1 MKAAVRQHG
10 FSFIEVM
17 VAVLLLAICVVP
29 MAEAVRNG
37 LSASSAAVDKAQE
50 LRCMKNSME
59 TILAEPYQTLW
70 SAAVKDGG
78 ASYVLPED
86 TACARVVRSLALVL
100 CEQCAPAPVPLA
112 ASTAQDRLES
122 AMLSVSLTS
131 DKGYSFTTLV
141 AR

>member
-1 MKAAVRQHG
+1 
-10 FSFIEVM
+10 M
-17 VAVLLLAICVVP
+17 VAVLLLAVCVVP

-37 LSASSAAVDKAQE
+37 LSASTVAVDKAQE

-59 TILAEPYQTLW
+59 TILAEPYQVLW
-70 SAAVKDGG
+70 NAAVKDGG
-78 ASYVLPED
+78 ASYALPED
-86 TACARVVRSLALVL
+86 AACERIVRSLALVL
-100 CEQCAPAPVPLA
+100 CEQCAPALVPLA
-112 ASTAQDRLES
+112 AGAAQNRRES